1 MDLKTLENNH
11 EEWLI
16 DDFVEVANRLLPLY
30 LPDIKGNNKV
40 KEILNSRLVR
50 SYTTSGLIDEP
61 IRQHRYA
68 FYTYRH
74 LLQLLLVKRLLSDG
88 IGAAA
93 IDNLLTSKT
102 NEELKSLLIG
112 GIQIHLTTAH
122 PSLTKISQDFGSN
135 LKTPTNQ
142 NKSINAKTT
151 ANLDSNIYS
160 TTLTNQNKSSNA
172 TTTTNLDS
180 NSNSAL
186 DFLADLKGKKSQ
198 SPSTLRGK
206 TKRDNFNSSSPN
218 KDTMSALNDNNDGGM
233 SALNDEEEDMSAL
246 KDNNDKDMSVWSK
259 RFEQESNVSED
270 LQISSLANQEESW
283 TRIRI
288 LDGLELHIRDDFVYP
303 NSIKE
308 RESLIELFSNILT
321 KFFKKR

>member
-11 EEWLI
+11 EQWLI

-40 KEILNSRLVR
+40 KEFLNSRLVR

-93 IDNLLTSKT
+93 IGDLLTSKT
-102 NEELKSLLIG
+102 NEELKGLLIG
-112 GIQIHLTTAH
+112 GIQIHITTAH
-122 PSLTKISQDFGSN
+122 PSLTQISQDFGSN
-135 LKTPTNQ
+135 FKNPTNQ
-142 NKSINAKTT
+142 NKSINA
-151 ANLDSNIYS
+151 
-160 TTLTNQNKSSNA
+160 
-172 TTTTNLDS
+172 TTTTNQDS

-186 DFLADLKGKKSQ
+186 DFLADLKGKRSQ
-198 SPSTLRGK
+198 SSSTLTGEI
-206 TKRDNFNSSSPN
+206 KRDNFKLSNQN
-218 KDTMSALNDNNDGGM
+218 KNTMSALNDNNDGDM
-233 SALNDEEEDMSAL
+233 SALNEDEDMSGFA
-246 KDNNDKDMSVWSK
+246 
-259 RFEQESNVSED
+259 QESSEN
-270 LQISSLANQEESW
+270 INGFKSSSVFPMANQQESW
-283 TRIRI
+283 TRLRI

-308 RESLIELFSNILT
+308 RESLIQLLSNI
-321 KFFKKR
+321 FSKRC